1 MSRSE
6 AMLVVLLKRES
17 WNCLMLHLAREDST
31 SLLQQLAPRGHTV
44 KLGSENAAI
53 NKSIINRFRS
63 EWLRFSKNKL
73 RFKRR
78 HQKLLIDWKY
88 FSRPLIIRFSSNLQ
102 HTPTVQFDQL
112 RFVQISPQSM
122 SQLSEIINAHIPPG
136 LTKSWSRI
144 ILWSGEMQMKRSRN
158 KRSNSKTFVN
168 DSIITLLHP

>member
-1 MSRSE
+1 M
-6 AMLVVLLKRES
+6 
-17 WNCLMLHLAREDST
+17 
-31 SLLQQLAPRGHTV
+31 
-44 KLGSENAAI
+44 
-53 NKSIINRFRS
+53 
-63 EWLRFSKNKL
+63 
-73 RFKRR
+73 
-78 HQKLLIDWKY
+78 IDWKY

-122 SQLSEIINAHIPPG
+122 SQLSEIINAHIPAG

-168 DSIITLLHP
+168 DSIITIAPKDLFNYKWLKKFLRKFDGNTEWGKSLECYHALEQLLIRIISLLILKANKSCSSQKYFNCFLSTFRAGNKANSIM